1 VKNNLL
7 FLILFVGF
15 SAHAEVNPLS
25 GELTFDTVDL
35 VTKEA
40 MTPFKIQRQYSHKR
54 KSYGIFGNN
63 WCSQLE
69 ETVVRANA
77 GLEIRKCGQTT
88 ASVFAK
94 VPGGYANS
102 AGTEIIQELPNGTG
116 YLRVG
121 SEYVF
126 GYNEQGQLSLIS
138 RKNNPEKPFI
148 HMYFNKY
155 GMIDRVVHKGTDHY
169 FFTFAKTEKVL
180 EKITGPKKLQ
190 VTYSYDKN
198 NNLLSVQNAW
208 GKNLAYGY
216 DPQGRINSFS
226 LPNGE
231 QHSVTYDPKLDA
243 VSKLAD
249 TKNCGYEFSYLM
261 DLNTAAL
268 KSTVKDV
275 CGKSTQEFVSTSSPL
290 FSKHRMDKDS
300 LFRAPAS
307 INENL
312 LKMTN
317 GWQSIT
323 SKGVKWEYLEDTSG
337 NVTQIKQTRLLNK
350 RKKTLNTK
358 YKNERLIELELVGSS
373 KVFFRYKNGKLDKM
387 EISEQGPRNKRY
399 DAFDLFTEF
408 LLAKNGVRN
417 E

>member
-1 VKNNLL
+1 MKNNLI
-7 FLILFVGF
+7 FLILFVGSLAF
-15 SAHAEVNPLS
+15 AEVNPLS

-35 VTKEA
+35 ITKEA
-40 MTPFKIQRQYSHKR
+40 LTPFKIERQYSHKR

-69 ETVVRANA
+69 ETIVRANA

-88 ASVFAK
+88 PSVFAK

-102 AGTEIIQELPNGTG
+102 AGTEIIQELPKGAG
-116 YLRVG
+116 YLRVAA
-121 SEYVF
+121 EYIF
-126 GYNEQGQLSLIS
+126 GYNEQGNLSLIS

-148 HMYFNKY
+148 HIYFNKY
-155 GMIDRVVHKGTDHY
+155 GMIERLIHKGTDHY
-169 FFTFAKTEKVL
+169 FFNFAKTEKVL
-180 EKITGPKKLQ
+180 ESVIGPKKIKVL
-190 VTYSYDKN
+190 YSYDKN
-198 NNLLSVQNAW
+198 NNLLTVQNAW
-208 GKNLAYGY
+208 GKKLAYSY
-216 DPQGRINSFS
+216 DSQGRVNSFS
-226 LPNGE
+226 LPSGE
-231 QHSVTYDPKLDA
+231 THAVIYDSKLD
-243 VSKLAD
+243 VVTKLAD
-249 TKNCGYEFSYLM
+249 SKNCGLEFNYLM
-261 DLNTAAL
+261 DFNTAAL
-268 KSTVKDV
+268 KSTVKDI
-275 CGKSTQEFVSTSSPL
+275 CKKSTQEFVSSSSPL

-300 LFRAPAS
+300 LFRAPAE

-312 LKMTN
+312 MKSAN

-323 SKGVKWEYLEDTSG
+323 SKGVKWEYLEDNSG
-337 NVTQIKQTRLLNK
+337 NISQIKQTRLLNK

-358 YKNERLIELELVGSS
+358 YKNERLVELELVGSS
-373 KVFFRYKNGKLDKM
+373 KVFFKYKNGKLDKM